1 MTIGQTL
8 KLFRLNY
15 KKSQQEFCQ
24 SIVSISYYAK
34 VEKDKSNISAELLFQ
49 LLEANNISI
58 KEFYLIKNEH
68 LELTEN
74 HLFNQIKKYYYTSN
88 KQGLSEVL
96 EDLEDIPNK
105 KVKHDYIVL
114 TKALI
119 DLLEGKNFD
128 TNQENYFKEYLFQ
141 IEVWGRYE
149 YRLFSLCAILF
160 DLNTLQWLTHKIMS
174 KLAYRSQYT
183 GFEEDISRTLIHL
196 TIPFIQQR
204 RFKEA
209 RHYLSIIETILEGT
223 TLVYEKL
230 LMELLK
236 ADLLRKISLDVV
248 NESQE
253 KIELILSVFKL
264 ANLENIPLNILK
276 KLEEN

>member
-1 MTIGQTL
+1 MTIGETL
-8 KLFRLNY
+8 QLFRLNY

-24 SIVSISYYAK
+24 TIVSISYYAK

-105 KVKHDYIVL
+105 KVRYDYTVL
-114 TKALI
+114 TQSLME
-119 DLLEGKNFD
+119 LLDGKPFD
-128 TNQENYFKEYLFQ
+128 KEKEDYFKDYLFQ
-141 IEVWGRYE
+141 INTWGRYE

-160 DLNTLQWLTHKIMS
+160 DLDTLHRLTHQIMS
-174 KLAYRSQYT
+174 KMAYRSQYT
-183 GFEEDISRTLIHL
+183 GFEEDISRTFIHL
-196 TIPFIQQR
+196 TVPFIQEGR
-204 RFKEA
+204 VEEA
-209 RHYLSIIETILEGT
+209 RHYLSMAETVLEGT

-230 LMELLK
+230 LVELLK
-236 ADLLRKISLDVV
+236 AKLIKNSQFDRE
-248 NESQE
+248 NESQ
-253 KIELILSVFKL
+253 KQIKLILSVFQL
-264 ANLENIPLNILK
+264 MDLEFVPLNILK
-276 KLEEN
+276 KLEKK